1 MGGSQLFDRAVF
13 ERDVSTIVS
22 IAGEWGLDFLDV
34 EFFLCPSEVISF
46 IAAYSLPTRFSH
58 WSFGKS
64 FRKLVLQQRHGL
76 ACIHEL
82 VYFSVPCQAFVSE
95 GNSPV
100 ENMIVAAHVIAH
112 ADFFKN
118 NVNFWSAGKH
128 TALVART
135 ARSFIQE
142 CISRFGPERV
152 ERVLDAA
159 LALRYY
165 PELLEFIACNSPV
178 LEDWQRQV
186 IKYVREESCYFF
198 QLLETKFLNEGWAA
212 YWHTQILRAMDL
224 DVKEAVEFARVN
236 AAALEV
242 SCKSV
247 NPYRLGLDLFTAI
260 RRTLGIQELFAIRRG
275 ENDFSF
281 FQKYLSRDIIKELG
295 LTGYSFRKGSASE
308 FQLPPEE
315 IKRHFVHGLGRCG
328 LPDIGVDKERT
339 SGGRLYLRHVY
350 DGRPLHVYSAKKTL
364 EQISSLWGGS
374 VALNTR
380 QRGRDVVFIFDKTG
394 HSSVIL

>member
-1 MGGSQLFDRAVF
+1 M
-13 ERDVSTIVS
+13 
-22 IAGEWGLDFLDV
+22 
-34 EFFLCPSEVISF
+34 
-46 IAAYSLPTRFSH
+46 
-58 WSFGKS
+58 
-64 FRKLVLQQRHGL
+64 
-76 ACIHEL
+76 
-82 VYFSVPCQAFVSE
+82 
-95 GNSPV
+95 
-100 ENMIVAAHVIAH
+100 
-112 ADFFKN
+112 
-118 NVNFWSAGKH
+118 
-128 TALVART
+128 
-135 ARSFIQE
+135 
-142 CISRFGPERV
+142 
-152 ERVLDAA
+152 
-159 LALRYY
+159 
-165 PELLEFIACNSPV
+165 LL
-178 LEDWQRQV
+178 
-186 IKYVREESCYFF
+186 F

-212 YWHTQILRAMDL
+212 YWHTQIWWAMDL
-224 DVKEAVEFARVN
+224 IKRPLNLPGN

-295 LTGYSFRKGSASE
+295 LTGYSFRKGSARE

-364 EQISSLWGGS
+364 EQISSLWG
-374 VALNTR
+374 
-380 QRGRDVVFIFDKTG
+380 
-394 HSSVIL
+394 